1 MWPVLVQLLPNVV
14 EKTMLEDT
22 RFFPHDGES
31 RGGWGGRG
39 GTLWPFPVER
49 DGGSIPWGCL
59 HTEQGLEWGAVK
71 HMVTGTSQVLIFV
84 RENKFIC

>member
-1 MWPVLVQLLPNVV
+1 MWPVLVQLLPNTV

-31 RGGWGGRG
+31 RGGRGGGRG

-49 DGGSIPWGCL
+49 HGGSMPWGCL
-59 HTEQGLEWGAVK
+59 HTEQGLEWDVVK
-71 HMVTGTSQVLIFV
+71 HMVTGTS
-84 RENKFIC
+84 